1 MRKKYI
7 LFDLDGTLTDSSE
20 GITKSV
26 QYALDKLGI
35 TENDEAVLKRYIGPP
50 LDESFAK
57 FHGLSREDALKA
69 VNYYR
74 ERYKDTGIYEN
85 RLFDGIKELL
95 SSLKKEGYITA
106 LATCKPEPFALKI
119 LEHFNLSKYFTVAC
133 GSNLDGTRKYKNEII
148 EEVFARLNRLEGNGE
163 LTEAGFDEMKADSIM
178 VGDRKDDIYGAHNAD
193 IEAVGVRF
201 GYAADGELEE
211 AGADYIVNTVFELTA
226 LLLMDDDSVLCD

>member
-95 SSLKKEGYITA
+95 SSLK
-106 LATCKPEPFALKI
+106 
-119 LEHFNLSKYFTVAC
+119 
-133 GSNLDGTRKYKNEII
+133 
-148 EEVFARLNRLEGNGE
+148 
-163 LTEAGFDEMKADSIM
+163 
-178 VGDRKDDIYGAHNAD
+178 
-193 IEAVGVRF
+193 
-201 GYAADGELEE
+201 
-211 AGADYIVNTVFELTA
+211 
-226 LLLMDDDSVLCD
+226 

>member
-69 VNYYR
+69 PA
-74 ERYKDTGIYEN
+74 IQ
-85 RLFDGIKELL
+85 
-95 SSLKKEGYITA
+95 SSRITQKK
-106 LATCKPEPFALKI
+106 
-119 LEHFNLSKYFTVAC
+119 NL
-133 GSNLDGTRKYKNEII
+133 
-148 EEVFARLNRLEGNGE
+148 
-163 LTEAGFDEMKADSIM
+163 
-178 VGDRKDDIYGAHNAD
+178 
-193 IEAVGVRF
+193 
-201 GYAADGELEE
+201 
-211 AGADYIVNTVFELTA
+211 
-226 LLLMDDDSVLCD
+226 

>member
-69 VNYYR
+69 VTG
-74 ERYKDTGIYEN
+74 KD
-85 RLFDGIKELL
+85 IKIQE
-95 SSLKKEGYITA
+95 YMRT
-106 LATCKPEPFALKI
+106 
-119 LEHFNLSKYFTVAC
+119 
-133 GSNLDGTRKYKNEII
+133 
-148 EEVFARLNRLEGNGE
+148 
-163 LTEAGFDEMKADSIM
+163 
-178 VGDRKDDIYGAHNAD
+178 
-193 IEAVGVRF
+193 
-201 GYAADGELEE
+201 
-211 AGADYIVNTVFELTA
+211 DY
-226 LLLMDDDSVLCD
+226 LME